1 MEFATVYANVYAN
14 QITAFDAKISA
25 SEQHIQELEEQL
37 KRERE
42 QLEQLQNH
50 RQLILSA
57 QSAAQSALEQAAKA
71 FKMADTVDPS
81 GQMANDLLDAIALER
96 ENIAPTPQLPQSG
109 DDDTETQPKPEPSDN
124 GNDPIIDVDV
134 EVEES
139 ISARVEQV
147 KTANGNGHVSVEDL
161 NELTIQKI
169 KRLASFKKVSAKGK
183 RWEIAN
189 RLDGLVTKED
199 LATLN

>member
-1 MEFATVYANVYAN
+1 MEFATVYAN
-14 QITAFDAKISA
+14 QITEFDAKISA

-57 QSAAQSALEQAAKA
+57 QSAAQSAIEQAAKA
-71 FKMADTVDPS
+71 FKMADAVDPS
-81 GQMANDLLDAIALER
+81 GQMANDLLDAIATER

-109 DDDTETQPKPEPSDN
+109 DSDSEPQPEETPDN
-124 GNDPIIDVDV
+124 GGDNPVIEV
-134 EVEES
+134 EAVEES

-147 KTANGNGHVSVEDL
+147 KVANGNGNGHVSVEKL

-169 KRLASFKKVSAKGK
+169 KRLAKAKEVSAKGK
-183 RWEIAN
+183 RYEIAN
-189 RLDGLVTKED
+189 RLNGLVTKED